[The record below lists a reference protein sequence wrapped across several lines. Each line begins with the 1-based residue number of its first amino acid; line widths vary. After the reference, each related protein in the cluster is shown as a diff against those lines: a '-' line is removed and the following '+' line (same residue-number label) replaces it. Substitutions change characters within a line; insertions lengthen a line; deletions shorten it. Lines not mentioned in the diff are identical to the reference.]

1 MTKDVIGRLLNSL
14 ERYSGSIIEMDDNFI
29 LSILP
34 EKV

>member
-14 ERYSGSIIEMDDNFI
+14 ERYSGSIIEIDNFI
-29 LSILP
+29 LGILP